1 MTDNNAA
8 TFLTDAA
15 DIIRKRAALRDT
27 PDGERSMRRA
37 VAAYDYEKIIAILME
52 RDGMSSEEAAEF
64 IDFNIDGTYAGEQTP
79 IIIFM
84 GGDDDAH

>member
-1 MTDNNAA
+1 MTDPYIN
-8 TFLTDAA
+8 FDGLEDALIGFA
-15 DIIRKRAALRDT
+15 WPHQNHKQKV
-27 PDGERSMRRA
+27 A
-37 VAAYDYEKIIAILME
+37 VYDYEKIIAILME